1 MRKAIISG
9 LVCLALLISLVFAGY
24 CIGYQDAVQNATLTL
39 CTEYGYEIQ
48 YNGDAHWYT
57 FE

>member
-1 MRKAIISG
+1 MRKAIAAG
-9 LVCLALLISLVFAGY
+9 LLCLLIVACYFL
-24 CIGYQDAVQNATLTL
+24 GYQYAVQNATLTL